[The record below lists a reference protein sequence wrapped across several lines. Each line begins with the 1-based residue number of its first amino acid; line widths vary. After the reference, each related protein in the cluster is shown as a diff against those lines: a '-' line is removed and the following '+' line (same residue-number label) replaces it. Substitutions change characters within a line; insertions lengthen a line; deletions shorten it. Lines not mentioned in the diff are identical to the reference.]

1 MSPTG
6 HVVVMALDTSMAA
19 QLADTVES
27 EGYRIAHVPT
37 PADVLSMVGGESTE
51 PVAVLVDDAS
61 MPEVDV
67 LLRTATESMP
77 GARFIVAVPNGR
89 PDVSTPATGWP
100 GASQVLCLSGAS
112 DPAENVREVR
122 IFLRGEGY
130 RWASDMAVTVSR
142 DVPLLGA
149 SSRHG
154 RRPEDQSDKLLAF
167 VNELS
172 RLTDADAMLRE
183 ALRRYLDLL
192 RCDAGSLY
200 VWDDRADVL
209 ILKAAE
215 GPEAD
220 QRVGLRQKLG
230 EGFAGWVAKV
240 RDSILVT
247 DARKV
252 QRMSGRTSR
261 RYSSLSCLGTPVMH
275 GERLFGV
282 VCLTRTEDGTV
293 FEPEDLLLAQS
304 LSQKL
309 GSLMRPLM
317 LLTELRMFNERLLE
331 VMEGCSDWLMEK
343 NTQME
348 AMRALSSD
356 ILDSIP
362 LAVIAYDRRLRI
374 CFTNTAAQVLLGE
387 QPVRK
392 PGGEYVP
399 LQDMLD
405 MEPAEWRQKLLSVV
419 QDADEFRL
427 LRAVCRAEPARR
439 VLDIHC
445 SPLQDSAGATIAG
458 ILTVQDVTEDVEMEE
473 KLFSAEKLALV
484 GKIAARVAHELNNP
498 LDGILRFLGLATRLM
513 EAEPDK
519 ARTYLEE
526 SRRGL
531 LRMSHILT
539 QLLAFSRSHR
549 GAGRPVSLSQIIR
562 DSLSLY
568 EKRAEATNIEIRLD
582 VAPDLPHCLDAELCQ
597 VFSNVIKNA
606 LDAMSQDGV
615 LTVRAVED
623 NGYVRVFFSDTGPG
637 VPEDIRDKILEP
649 FFTTKKDGTGTGLGL
664 AACVDSLG
672 RIGGE
677 IKLCPSEQGA
687 VFEVVVPV
695 ERAEE

>member
-1 MSPTG
+1 
-6 HVVVMALDTSMAA
+6 
-19 QLADTVES
+19 
-27 EGYRIAHVPT
+27 
-37 PADVLSMVGGESTE
+37 
-51 PVAVLVDDAS
+51 
-61 MPEVDV
+61 
-67 LLRTATESMP
+67 
-77 GARFIVAVPNGR
+77 
-89 PDVSTPATGWP
+89 
-100 GASQVLCLSGAS
+100 
-112 DPAENVREVR
+112 
-122 IFLRGEGY
+122 
-130 RWASDMAVTVSR
+130 
-142 DVPLLGA
+142 
-149 SSRHG
+149 
-154 RRPEDQSDKLLAF
+154 
-167 VNELS
+167 
-172 RLTDADAMLRE
+172 
-183 ALRRYLDLL
+183 
-192 RCDAGSLY
+192 
-200 VWDDRADVL
+200 
-209 ILKAAE
+209 
-215 GPEAD
+215 
-220 QRVGLRQKLG
+220 
-230 EGFAGWVAKV
+230 
-240 RDSILVT
+240 
-247 DARKV
+247 
-252 QRMSGRTSR
+252 
-261 RYSSLSCLGTPVMH
+261 
-275 GERLFGV
+275 
-282 VCLTRTEDGTV
+282 
-293 FEPEDLLLAQS
+293 
-304 LSQKL
+304 
-309 GSLMRPLM
+309 
-317 LLTELRMFNERLLE
+317 
-331 VMEGCSDWLMEK
+331 
-343 NTQME
+343 
-348 AMRALSSD
+348 
-356 ILDSIP
+356 
-362 LAVIAYDRRLRI
+362 
-374 CFTNTAAQVLLGE
+374 
-387 QPVRK
+387 
-392 PGGEYVP
+392 
-399 LQDMLD
+399 
-405 MEPAEWRQKLLSVV
+405 VV